1 MPWIWLVSSWIPLIL
16 FTMLPFFGF
25 IDMLKAHFIMVSTTS
40 LSLLS
45 SYMLIQMQTG
55 HVIRLI
61 DTSSQVSVS
70 CWVFLLSHGVARSRM
85 WFPIPVLRLSIIP
98 FASSW
103 QTWMLYSLL
112 SFHFIVTIIVLS
124 ALLITMFSMNAQSIL
139 RSIATS
145 LAIILRK
152 TISSCSPSSLLT
164 SLLISSPR
172 LARMVVFEI
181 LYPNSS

>member
-1 MPWIWLVSSWIPLIL
+1 MPLIL
-16 FTMLPFFGF
+16 SIMLPFFGF
-25 IDMLKAHFIMVSTTS
+25 SNMSRAHFIMVSTTP
-40 LSLLS
+40 LDLLS
-45 SYMLIQMQTG
+45 SFMLIQMRTRL
-55 HVIRLI
+55 VIQLI
-61 DTSSQVSVS
+61 NAPSQVFVS
-70 CWVFLLSHGVARSRM
+70 CWVLFLSRGMARRGM
-85 WFPIPVLRLSIIP
+85 WFLIPILRLSIMP

-103 QTWMLYSLL
+103 LTWMLYSLL
-112 SFHFIVTIIVLS
+112 SFHFIVTIVVLS